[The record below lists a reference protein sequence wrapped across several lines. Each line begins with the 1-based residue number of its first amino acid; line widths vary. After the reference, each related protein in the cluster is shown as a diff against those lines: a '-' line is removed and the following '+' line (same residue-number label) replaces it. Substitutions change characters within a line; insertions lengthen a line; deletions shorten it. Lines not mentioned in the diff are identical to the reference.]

1 MSCSGETLEPADD
14 FIQIK
19 PMILNQLK
27 KAHYG
32 VADHATVEL
41 CHWTKRS
48 FRNEGDCYKHKF
60 YGIST
65 HRCMEFSPAGMFC
78 ENRCV
83 YCWRPMEFYSAMK
96 MPADKVAPPEIV
108 LSRLMEER
116 ERLIMGHYGDVKCDS
131 KKIDESLLPSHYAIS
146 LSGEPTMYP
155 QLPEMIRYLKL
166 LPATK
171 SVFLV
176 TNGQEPEMLE
186 RLRDE
191 DALPTQLY
199 LSTNAPNE
207 EIFHLVNR
215 PKYKDAWERW
225 NKSLEILSTLDGTRS
240 VLRFTLIRGHNER
253 EDLVPEY
260 AEMVRRGNAHF
271 IELKS
276 YMHVGRST
284 NRLAYTDMLE
294 MGEIR
299 RFASLLSE
307 ASGIYSVMDE
317 SEVSRIVVLQNRPR
331 QVSRWISAYA
341 DTS

>member
-1 MSCSGETLEPADD
+1 MSCSGETVEVNNE

-27 KAHYG
+27 KAKYG
-32 VADHATVEL
+32 VSDHSTVEL
-41 CHWTKRS
+41 CHWTKKS

-96 MPADKVAPPEIV
+96 MPPEKVAPPEII
-108 LSRLMEER
+108 LSNLMEER
-116 ERLIMGHYGDVKCDS
+116 ERLIMGHYGDVRSDK

-155 QLPEMIRYLKL
+155 QLPELIKYLKQ

-186 RLRDE
+186 RLQDE

-207 EIFHLVNR
+207 EVFQLVNR

-225 NKSLEILSTLDGTRS
+225 NSSLEILSKMDTRT
-240 VLRFTLIRGHNER
+240 VLRVTLIRGYN
-253 EDLVPEY
+253 DNDQLISEY
-260 AEMVRRGNAHF
+260 SRIFNHGNAHF
-271 IELKS
+271 IEIKS
-276 YMHVGRST
+276 YMHIGRST
-284 NRLAYTDMLE
+284 NRLERSDMLDMSEVRYFANALIRQAE
-294 MGEIR
+294 M
-299 RFASLLSE
+299 
-307 ASGIYSVMDE
+307 YSVMDE
-317 SEVSRIVVLQNRPR
+317 SEISRIVVLQNQNRFIDR
-331 QVSRWISAYA
+331 LISSYVN
-341 DTS
+341 TN

>member
-1 MSCSGETLEPADD
+1 MSCSGETVEANNE

-27 KAHYG
+27 KAKYG
-32 VADHATVEL
+32 VSDHSTVEL
-41 CHWTKRS
+41 CHWTKKS

-96 MPADKVAPPEIV
+96 MQPEKVAPPEVI
-108 LSRLMEER
+108 LSNLMEER
-116 ERLIMGHYGDVKCDS
+116 ERLIMGHYGDVRSDK

-155 QLPEMIRYLKL
+155 QLPELIKYLKQL
-166 LPATK
+166 RATK

-186 RLRDE
+186 RLQDE

-199 LSTNAPNE
+199 LSTNAPNAE
-207 EIFHLVNR
+207 VFQLVNR
-215 PKYKDAWERW
+215 PKYKDGWERW
-225 NKSLEILSTLDGTRS
+225 NASLEILSKMDTRT
-240 VLRFTLIRGHNER
+240 VLRVTLIRGYN
-253 EDLVPEY
+253 DNDQLIPEY
-260 AEMVRRGNAHF
+260 SRIFNHGNSHF
-271 IELKS
+271 IEIKS
-276 YMHVGRST
+276 YMHIGRST
-284 NRLAYTDMLE
+284 NRLERADMLDMSE
-294 MGEIR
+294 VRHFANALIR
-299 RFASLLSE
+299 QDKM
-307 ASGIYSVMDE
+307 YSVMDE
-317 SEVSRIVVLQNRPR
+317 SEISRIVVLQNQKRFID
-331 QVSRWISAYA
+331 RWISSYA
-341 DTS
+341 DTN